1 MIYDHSD
8 NVGFGMDL
16 YSVISDV
23 FDIAVAE
30 ATPVHIDPI
39 ADDFGYAIVAGD
51 SGVRVDV
58 YPPGS
63 SQDYPKGSCRLCS
76 ELSAD
81 QARIASCLLMVA
93 AEYVKFLAFESAAGN
108 G

>member
-63 SQDYPKGSCRLCS
+63 SQEYPKGSCRLYGT

-93 AEYVKFLAFESAAGN
+93 SEYLKFLVFEIRAGI
-108 G
+108 